1 MSLLT
6 IVEASKQFNVGR
18 TAIYKAIKKGE
29 LTAQINHDGIQV
41 VDAQDMIRIFR
52 PSSKKAVSDPVSENS
67 TQAVSRNSEN
77 NDDLIRELREQV
89 KELRQDK
96 DFLKQEISSIRK
108 DFDDYKL
115 MITYKGELVPVETA
129 ETVSETEKN
138 SIEKQKKQPEKQ
150 VETAVDEPKSEEK
163 KGFFKRFF
171 GAQTY
176 PSFITFKIA
185 PKFPVTRFSTFEYGE
200 YHIQKHR
207 D

>member
-29 LTAQINHDGIQV
+29 LTAQINHDGIKV

-52 PSSKKAVSDPVSENS
+52 PSAKKAVSDPVSENS

-115 MITYKGELVPVETA
+115 MITYKGELVSETG

-138 SIEKQKKQPEKQ
+138 SMEKQKKQPEKQ
-150 VETAVDEPKSEEK
+150 VETAVDEPKVEEK
-163 KGFFKRFF
+163 KGFFKRLF
-171 GAQTY
+171 GA
-176 PSFITFKIA
+176 
-185 PKFPVTRFSTFEYGE
+185 
-200 YHIQKHR
+200 
-207 D
+207 

>member
-29 LTAQINHDGIQV
+29 LTAQINHDGVKV

-52 PSSKKAVSDPVSENS
+52 PSSKKAVSVSENS
-67 TQAVSRNSEN
+67 TQAVSINSEN

-129 ETVSETEKN
+129 ETVSETEEN

-150 VETAVDEPKSEEK
+150 VETAVNEPKSEEK

-171 GAQTY
+171 G
-176 PSFITFKIA
+176 
-185 PKFPVTRFSTFEYGE
+185 RG
-200 YHIQKHR
+200 
-207 D
+207 

>member
-29 LTAQINHDGIQV
+29 LTAQINHDGIKV

-52 PSSKKAVSDPVSENS
+52 PSSKKAVSENS

-115 MITYKGELVPVETA
+115 MITYKGELVSVETD

-138 SIEKQKKQPEKQ
+138 RIEKQKKQPEKQ
-150 VETAVDEPKSEEK
+150 PEKQIETAVDEPKSEEK
-163 KGFFKRFF
+163 KGFFKRLF
-171 GAQTY
+171 GA
-176 PSFITFKIA
+176 
-185 PKFPVTRFSTFEYGE
+185 
-200 YHIQKHR
+200 
-207 D
+207 

>member
-29 LTAQINHDGIQV
+29 LTAQINHDGVKV

-52 PSSKKAVSDPVSENS
+52 LSSKKAVSENS
-67 TQAVSRNSEN
+67 IQAVSRNSEN

-115 MITYKGELVPVETA
+115 MITYKGELVPVETVSP
-129 ETVSETEKN
+129 VSETGKN

-150 VETAVDEPKSEEK
+150 VETRVNEPKTEEK
-163 KGFFKRFF
+163 QGFFRRLF
-171 GAQTY
+171 G
-176 PSFITFKIA
+176 
-185 PKFPVTRFSTFEYGE
+185 V
-200 YHIQKHR
+200 
-207 D
+207 

>member
-18 TAIYKAIKKGE
+18 TAIYKANKKGE
-29 LTAQINHDGIQV
+29 LTAQINHDGIKV

-52 PSSKKAVSDPVSENS
+52 PSSKKAVSENS

-115 MITYKGELVPVETA
+115 MITYKGELVSVETD
-129 ETVSETEKN
+129 ETVSVTEKN
-138 SIEKQKKQPEKQ
+138 RIEKQKKQPEKQ
-150 VETAVDEPKSEEK
+150 VETAVNEPKSEEK
-163 KGFFKRFF
+163 KGFFKRLF
-171 GAQTY
+171 GA
-176 PSFITFKIA
+176 
-185 PKFPVTRFSTFEYGE
+185 
-200 YHIQKHR
+200 
-207 D
+207 

>member
-29 LTAQINHDGIQV
+29 LTAQINHDGIKV

-52 PSSKKAVSDPVSENS
+52 PSSKKAVSENS

-115 MITYKGELVPVETA
+115 MITYKGELVSVETD

-150 VETAVDEPKSEEK
+150 IETAVDEPKSEEK
-163 KGFFKRFF
+163 KGFFKRLF
-171 GAQTY
+171 GA
-176 PSFITFKIA
+176 
-185 PKFPVTRFSTFEYGE
+185 
-200 YHIQKHR
+200 
-207 D
+207 

>member
-29 LTAQINHDGIQV
+29 LTAQINHDGIKV

-52 PSSKKAVSDPVSENS
+52 PSSKKAVSENS

-150 VETAVDEPKSEEK
+150 VETAVNEPKSEEK
-163 KGFFKRFF
+163 KGFFKRLF
-171 GAQTY
+171 GA
-176 PSFITFKIA
+176 
-185 PKFPVTRFSTFEYGE
+185 
-200 YHIQKHR
+200 
-207 D
+207 

>member
-29 LTAQINHDGIQV
+29 LTAQINHDGIKV
-41 VDAQDMIRIFR
+41 VDVQDMIRIFR
-52 PSSKKAVSDPVSENS
+52 SSSKKAVSDPVSENS

-89 KELRQDK
+89 KELRLDK

-115 MITYKGELVPVETA
+115 MITYKGELVSETG

-138 SIEKQKKQPEKQ
+138 SMEKQKKQPEKQ

-163 KGFFKRFF
+163 KGFFKRLF
-171 GAQTY
+171 GA
-176 PSFITFKIA
+176 
-185 PKFPVTRFSTFEYGE
+185 
-200 YHIQKHR
+200 
-207 D
+207 

>member
-29 LTAQINHDGIQV
+29 LTAQINHDGIKV
-41 VDAQDMIRIFR
+41 IDAQDMIRVFG
-52 PSSKKAVSDPVSENS
+52 SSAKKAVSIPVSENS

-77 NDDLIRELREQV
+77 NDDLLRELREQV
-89 KELRQDK
+89 KELKQDK

-115 MITYKGELVPVETA
+115 MITYKGELASMETG

-138 SIEKQKKQPEKQ
+138 SLEKQKKQPEKQ
-150 VETAVDEPKSEEK
+150 VETALETPKTEEK
-163 KGFFKRFF
+163 KGFFQRWF
-171 GAQTY
+171 G
-176 PSFITFKIA
+176 S
-185 PKFPVTRFSTFEYGE
+185 
-200 YHIQKHR
+200 
-207 D
+207 

>member
-1 MSLLT
+1 
-6 IVEASKQFNVGR
+6 
-18 TAIYKAIKKGE
+18 
-29 LTAQINHDGIQV
+29 
-41 VDAQDMIRIFR
+41 MIRIFR
-52 PSSKKAVSDPVSENS
+52 PSSKKAVSENS

-115 MITYKGELVPVETA
+115 MITYKGELVPIETT

-150 VETAVDEPKSEEK
+150 VETALEMPKAEEK
-163 KGFFKRFF
+163 KGFFQRWF
-171 GAQTY
+171 G
-176 PSFITFKIA
+176 S
-185 PKFPVTRFSTFEYGE
+185 
-200 YHIQKHR
+200 
-207 D
+207 

>member
-18 TAIYKAIKKGE
+18 TAIYKVIKKGE
-29 LTAQINHDGIQV
+29 LTAQINHDGIKV

-52 PSSKKAVSDPVSENS
+52 PSSKKSVSDPVSENS
-67 TQAVSRNSEN
+67 TQVVSRNSEN
-77 NDDLIRELREQV
+77 NNDLIRELREQV

-138 SIEKQKKQPEKQ
+138 SIDKQKKQPEKQ
-150 VETAVDEPKSEEK
+150 VETAVDEQKSEGK
-163 KGFFKRFF
+163 KGFFKRLF
-171 GAQTY
+171 GA
-176 PSFITFKIA
+176 
-185 PKFPVTRFSTFEYGE
+185 
-200 YHIQKHR
+200 
-207 D
+207 

>member
-18 TAIYKAIKKGE
+18 TAIYKAIKKSE
-29 LTAQINHDGIQV
+29 LTAQINHDGIKV
-41 VDAQDMIRIFR
+41 IDAQDMVRVFGS
-52 PSSKKAVSDPVSENS
+52 SSKKAVSEPVSENS

-115 MITYKGELVPVETA
+115 MITYKGELVSVETG

-138 SIEKQKKQPEKQ
+138 SIEKQKKHPEKQ
-150 VETAVDEPKSEEK
+150 VETAIETPKTEEK
-163 KGFFKRFF
+163 KGVFQRWF
-171 GAQTY
+171 G
-176 PSFITFKIA
+176 S
-185 PKFPVTRFSTFEYGE
+185 
-200 YHIQKHR
+200 
-207 D
+207 

>member
-1 MSLLT
+1 MRNKLNEVKVAYL
-6 IVEASKQFNVGR
+6 G
-18 TAIYKAIKKGE
+18 KKGE
-29 LTAQINHDGIQV
+29 LTAQINHDGIKV

-150 VETAVDEPKSEEK
+150 VETAVNEPKSEEK
-163 KGFFKRFF
+163 KGFFKRLF
-171 GAQTY
+171 GA
-176 PSFITFKIA
+176 
-185 PKFPVTRFSTFEYGE
+185 
-200 YHIQKHR
+200 
-207 D
+207 

>member
-29 LTAQINHDGIQV
+29 LTAKINHDGIKV

-108 DFDDYKL
+108 DFNDYKL

-150 VETAVDEPKSEEK
+150 IETAVDEPKSEEK
-163 KGFFKRFF
+163 KGFFKRLF
-171 GAQTY
+171 GA
-176 PSFITFKIA
+176 
-185 PKFPVTRFSTFEYGE
+185 
-200 YHIQKHR
+200 
-207 D
+207 

>member
-18 TAIYKAIKKGE
+18 TAIYKAIKNGE
-29 LTAQINHDGIQV
+29 MTAQINHDGVKV

-67 TQAVSRNSEN
+67 TQSVSRNSEN

-150 VETAVDEPKSEEK
+150 VETVIDEPKLEEK
-163 KGFFKRFF
+163 KGFFKRLF
-171 GAQTY
+171 GA
-176 PSFITFKIA
+176 
-185 PKFPVTRFSTFEYGE
+185 
-200 YHIQKHR
+200 
-207 D
+207 

>member
-18 TAIYKAIKKGE
+18 TAIYKAIKNGE
-29 LTAQINHDGIQV
+29 MTAQINHDGVKV

-67 TQAVSRNSEN
+67 TQSVSRNSEN

-150 VETAVDEPKSEEK
+150 VETVIDEPKSEEK
-163 KGFFKRFF
+163 KGFFKRLF
-171 GAQTY
+171 GA
-176 PSFITFKIA
+176 
-185 PKFPVTRFSTFEYGE
+185 
-200 YHIQKHR
+200 
-207 D
+207 

>member
-29 LTAQINHDGIQV
+29 LTAQINHDGIKV

-67 TQAVSRNSEN
+67 IQSVSRNSEN

-129 ETVSETEKN
+129 ETAETVYETEKN

-150 VETAVDEPKSEEK
+150 VETVIDEPKLEEK
-163 KGFFKRFF
+163 KGFFKRLF
-171 GAQTY
+171 GA
-176 PSFITFKIA
+176 
-185 PKFPVTRFSTFEYGE
+185 
-200 YHIQKHR
+200 
-207 D
+207 

>member
-6 IVEASKQFNVGR
+6 IVDASKQFNVGR

-29 LTAQINHDGIQV
+29 LTAQINHDGIKV

-96 DFLKQEISSIRK
+96 DFLKQEISSIRN

-115 MITYKGELVPVETA
+115 MITYKGDLVPVETA
-129 ETVSETEKN
+129 ETVSETEEN

-150 VETAVDEPKSEEK
+150 SKTVLSETR
-163 KGFFKRFF
+163 KGILKRLF
-171 GAQTY
+171 G
-176 PSFITFKIA
+176 
-185 PKFPVTRFSTFEYGE
+185 RE
-200 YHIQKHR
+200 
-207 D
+207 

>member
-6 IVEASKQFNVGR
+6 IVEASKQFNIGR
-18 TAIYKAIKKGE
+18 TAIYKSIKKGE
-29 LTAQINHDGIQV
+29 LTAQINHDGIKV

-163 KGFFKRFF
+163 KGFFKRLF
-171 GAQTY
+171 GA
-176 PSFITFKIA
+176 
-185 PKFPVTRFSTFEYGE
+185 
-200 YHIQKHR
+200 
-207 D
+207 

>member
-29 LTAQINHDGIQV
+29 LTAQINHDGIKV
-41 VDAQDMIRIFR
+41 IDAQDMVRVFGS
-52 PSSKKAVSDPVSENS
+52 SSKKVVSVSVSENS
-67 TQAVSRNSEN
+67 TQAVSRNSKN
-77 NDDLIRELREQV
+77 NDDLIRELREQL

-115 MITYKGELVPVETA
+115 MITYKGELVSMETG

-150 VETAVDEPKSEEK
+150 VETVINEPKLEEK
-163 KGFFKRFF
+163 KGFFKRLF
-171 GAQTY
+171 GA
-176 PSFITFKIA
+176 
-185 PKFPVTRFSTFEYGE
+185 
-200 YHIQKHR
+200 
-207 D
+207 